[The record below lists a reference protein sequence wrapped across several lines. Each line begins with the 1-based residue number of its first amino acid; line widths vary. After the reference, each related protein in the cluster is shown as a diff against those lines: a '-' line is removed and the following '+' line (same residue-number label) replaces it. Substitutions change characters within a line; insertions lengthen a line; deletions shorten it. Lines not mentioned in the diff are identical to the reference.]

1 VNSIKLLP
9 IGVIH
14 SPYKSPDDA
23 PHQGRYSDK
32 QVELEIHPEYREALK
47 DIDSAS
53 HLIVLY
59 WFHLAKR
66 ETLQTI
72 TPFGPEPRGVFA
84 CRSPSRPN
92 PIAFSV
98 VELLRREDNR
108 LFVKGIEA
116 VEGTPLLD
124 LKPYSSK
131 IDSIAEARIGW
142 FEKQKEE

>member
-1 VNSIKLLP
+1 MKLLP

>member
-1 VNSIKLLP
+1 MNSIKLLP